1 LQRVSIIIFTFFTHY
16 YISNSIFIVIS
27 YLLIYFC
34 PKVMIRDPSAL
45 PIDRGM
51 MVAKGTSGY
60 IKVWGD
66 KVIPTKRLI
75 RVKPEKRHCLYP
87 NENTYLGR
95 GYLRSNCLF
104 NCYQRFMFH
113 DCKCVPSFYYFHYEK
128 GKKIIINQNLYYIL
142 QYTIYY

>member
-1 LQRVSIIIFTFFTHY
+1 
-16 YISNSIFIVIS
+16 
-27 YLLIYFC
+27 
-34 PKVMIRDPSAL
+34 MIRDPSAL

-87 NENTYLGR
+87 YENTYLGR

-128 GKKIIINQNLYYIL
+128 GKKNNNKPKVTLYITVHYLFTINIMTLL
-142 QYTIYY
+142 HL

>member
-1 LQRVSIIIFTFFTHY
+1 MNPCCVHNTAHRNKIFVIILDL
-16 YISNSIFIVIS
+16 FINC
-27 YLLIYFC
+27 C
-34 PKVMIRDPSAL
+34 PQVMIRDPSAL

-75 RVKPEKRHCLYP
+75 RVKPEKRQCLYP
-87 NENTYLGR
+87 DEKTYLGR

-104 NCYQRFMFH
+104 NCYQRFMFN

-128 GKKIIINQNLYYIL
+128 GKKRIKKKLKMLPYTLL
-142 QYTIYY
+142 QYTIIVIL